1 VALRVGLAL
10 GQIGEFSFILI
21 ALGRQLGVLPDAAA
35 NTLVAAAIGSITV
48 NPLVYR
54 AAGPLERWLARRP
67 RLWSRLAARSGAA
80 FAKPGPVPQADP
92 DHRAV
97 VIGYGPV
104 GRTVCRLLRENQIE
118 PTLIDLNVDAVR
130 RLREEG
136 VPAVLGDAVHP
147 NTLKE
152 AGVGS
157 AGTLIL
163 SSAGMAGA
171 TEVIR
176 QARLLNPDIR
186 VMARTAYVK
195 EVPAL
200 RACGADP
207 VFSGEGEVALALT
220 VALLRELGATPEQI
234 DRERDRVR
242 TELRGL

>member
-1 VALRVGLAL
+1 
-10 GQIGEFSFILI
+10 
-21 ALGRQLGVLPDAAA
+21 
-35 NTLVAAAIGSITV
+35 
-48 NPLVYR
+48 
-54 AAGPLERWLARRP
+54 
-67 RLWSRLAARSGAA
+67 
-80 FAKPGPVPQADP
+80 
-92 DHRAV
+92 
-97 VIGYGPV
+97 
-104 GRTVCRLLRENQIE
+104 LLRENQIE